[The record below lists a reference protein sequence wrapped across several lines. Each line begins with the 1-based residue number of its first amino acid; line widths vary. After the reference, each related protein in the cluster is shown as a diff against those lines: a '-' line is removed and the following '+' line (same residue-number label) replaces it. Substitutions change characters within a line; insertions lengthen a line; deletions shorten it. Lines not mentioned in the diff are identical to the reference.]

1 MSAEN
6 LGCLFLSGTFIKFN
20 SENTF
25 FELAVVNDPD
35 IFNTDIIGGKDG
47 CDSGNPA
54 RLIDDITV
62 DGKKLF
68 DRPGG
73 NVRNR
78 IPVVP

>member
-6 LGCLFLSGTFIKFN
+6 LGCLFLSDTFIKFN

-47 CDSGNPA
+47 CDGGNPA

-68 DRPGG
+68 DRSGG
-73 NVRNR
+73 NIRNR